1 VSSGFQLRAPWYVRE
16 ARHLTLLDAA
26 AKRPA
31 IQMYDTPDLP
41 TRLKADPGD
50 SLEFGLD
57 DRWSYPVPVTPSP
70 TAKGRDKF
78 VTSKL
83 VHTKLRKLYQPAHS
97 RFYAVV
103 VEVFCDSPGLPR
115 AGSHSDIDVTF
126 VMRRQ
131 HTTVAGGTRSVRR
144 LARTLLAELAKEQH
158 ELEALPAPD
167 LDVGDLW
174 WADEAHRVQ
183 FELDNAGLVKEVQ
196 ADTGEQA
203 WMVDAAGGRWRTV
216 GEAPDPT
223 RPRETEEQLPM
234 WRLPPRPEDCAAAQ
248 TRSLWFGLV
257 PTYSAEHWTDD
268 QKVLQTKL
276 DEHAIYQLRCIVTQ
290 RRPPGQEHC
299 PPIADISE
307 PSRPLRLAAAFDPDG
322 TKNRTISITA
332 PDLRRLAA
340 RAGQKQGPGGLRIST
355 PPNSA
360 LPPVDFKSIPNAGI
374 GKVGAGGSICTF
386 AFELFFIVA
395 LFLFLLFLPIIVLA
409 FQLWWMLAL
418 RFCIPPSISFSAL
431 AQFFAGGGLL
441 TNLVPGPSPP
451 FDAAHSAD
459 LDAAVGVPN
468 AAAALLAGG
477 ADFVGHD
484 ADVGDL
490 VAGINP
496 EDAQTTPVPPVHRV
510 TPPDP
515 LCPHP

>member
-1 VSSGFQLRAPWYVRE
+1 
-16 ARHLTLLDAA
+16 
-26 AKRPA
+26 
-31 IQMYDTPDLP
+31 
-41 TRLKADPGD
+41 
-50 SLEFGLD
+50 
-57 DRWSYPVPVTPSP
+57 
-70 TAKGRDKF
+70 
-78 VTSKL
+78 
-83 VHTKLRKLYQPAHS
+83 
-97 RFYAVV
+97 
-103 VEVFCDSPGLPR
+103 
-115 AGSHSDIDVTF
+115 
-126 VMRRQ
+126 
-131 HTTVAGGTRSVRR
+131 
-144 LARTLLAELAKEQH
+144 
-158 ELEALPAPD
+158 
-167 LDVGDLW
+167 
-174 WADEAHRVQ
+174 
-183 FELDNAGLVKEVQ
+183 
-196 ADTGEQA
+196 
-203 WMVDAAGGRWRTV
+203 
-216 GEAPDPT
+216 
-223 RPRETEEQLPM
+223 M

-418 RFCIPPSISFSAL
+418 RFCIPPSISFTAL

-451 FDAAHSAD
+451 FDAARAAE
-459 LDAAVGVPN
+459 LDAALGITN
-468 AAAALLAGG
+468 AAAALNATGSQ
-477 ADFVGHD
+477 FKGHD
-484 ADVGDL
+484 AEVGDL